1 MPTRYLINTEHVIN
15 INYHGPLRQ
24 LACVVYAL
32 PVLQFMTC
40 VLRKFTRHG
49 ALENAVSM
57 KYGDMN
63 QNGGCYIIIA

>member
-1 MPTRYLINTEHVIN
+1 MSCIAQSSKTTCLCR
-15 INYHGPLRQ
+15 
-24 LACVVYAL
+24 YAL
-32 PVLQFMTC
+32 PVSQFMTC
-40 VLRKFTRHG
+40 VLRKFTRYG